1 MPYPEWSLLRE
12 KGVDGH
18 TGVMRLRPLKYVAP
32 HWLGVCFMTTALTIS
47 ALPYST
53 DPLAL
58 FAKLRHR
65 PGAVLLDSGR
75 PKATTGRFDIVS
87 SDPLATLT
95 MTPEGDTRLSSDML
109 TLPASLAED
118 VTAQQQWLIEQLPA
132 VNVKSELPFL
142 GGLMGY
148 WSYDL
153 GRNRADIASQHPA
166 ATRLPLLRVGLFDW
180 CITLDHV
187 KEQAWFVGSPAR
199 REQVAAWLAA
209 PDTPTTPFK
218 LTQRFSPEL
227 TQAAY
232 TERFDA
238 VQRYIR
244 AGDCYQINL
253 AQRFTAHYEG
263 DEWQAYLQLRK
274 ATPTPFSGFMAWGH
288 QAVLSLSPER
298 FIQSRDGLVET
309 RPIKGT
315 RPRGKTPDQDR
326 ALANDLLSSTKDR
339 AENVMI
345 VDLLRNDLG
354 RVCVPGSIRV
364 PQLCQL
370 ESYPNVHHLVS
381 VVQGQ
386 LASQHSPLS
395 LLTAGFPGGSITGA
409 PKIRAMQIIDE
420 LEPCQRSVYCGS
432 LGYIDVRGSMDTSI
446 AIRTMVADDGALHVW
461 GGGGLVADSQAEEE
475 YTETL
480 DKIRHLIGALE

>member
-1 MPYPEWSLLRE
+1 
-12 KGVDGH
+12 
-18 TGVMRLRPLKYVAP
+18 
-32 HWLGVCFMTTALTIS
+32 MTTALTII
-47 ALPYST
+47 ALPYSP
-53 DPLAL
+53 DPLAT
-58 FAKLRHR
+58 FAILRQR

-75 PKATTGRFDIVS
+75 PKATTGRYDILS
-87 SDPLATLT
+87 SDPIATLEILPNGQT
-95 MTPEGDTRLSSDML
+95 VFESNTLI
-109 TLPASLAED
+109 LPAHFSSYS
-118 VTAQQQWLIEQLPA
+118 AQQQWLLEQLPR
-132 VNVKSELPFL
+132 VGEQSDLPFL
-142 GGLMGY
+142 GGLIGY

-153 GRNRADIASQHPA
+153 GRQQAAIPSQHPV
-166 ATRLPLLRVGLFDW
+166 ATQLPLARLGLFDW
-180 CITLDHV
+180 CITFDHAT
-187 KEQAWFVGSPAR
+187 EQAWLIGSEHRCQQVIKWLNEPEAPAI
-199 REQVAAWLAA
+199 
-209 PDTPTTPFK
+209 PFQ
-218 LTQRFSPEL
+218 LTQPFQAEL
-227 TQAAY
+227 SQAAY
-232 TERFDA
+232 TERFAA

-244 AGDCYQINL
+244 SGDCYQINL
-253 AQRFTAHYEG
+253 AQRFSARYQG
-263 DEWQAYLQLRK
+263 DAWQAYLKLRQ
-274 ATPTPFSGFMAWGH
+274 ATPTPFSGFMAWKEG

-298 FIQSRDGLVET
+298 FIQCRDGQVET

-315 RPRGKTPDQDR
+315 RPRGRTPEEDR
-326 ALANDLLSSTKDR
+326 ALADDLLSSTKDR

-354 RVCVPGSIRV
+354 RVCQPGSIRV

-386 LASQHSPLS
+386 LAPQHSPLS
-395 LLTAGFPGGSITGA
+395 LLTAAFPGGSITGA

-446 AIRTMVADDGALHVW
+446 AIRTMVADAGTLHVW
-461 GGGGLVADSQAEEE
+461 GGGGLVADSKAEEE

>member
-1 MPYPEWSLLRE
+1 
-12 KGVDGH
+12 
-18 TGVMRLRPLKYVAP
+18 
-32 HWLGVCFMTTALTIS
+32 MTTALTITS
-47 ALPYST
+47 LPYSS

-58 FAKLRHR
+58 FERLRKR
-65 PGAVLLDSGR
+65 PGAILLDSGR
-75 PKATTGRFDIVS
+75 PLTTGRYDIFS
-87 SDPLATLT
+87 SDPIATLEI
-95 MTPEGDTRLSSDML
+95 TPDGGTRFHSSRL
-109 TLPASLAED
+109 
-118 VTAQQQWLIEQLPA
+118 QLPA
-132 VNVKSELPFL
+132 RLLTDNNSADHGVALQEWMLTQLPRAPFASELPFL

-148 WSYDL
+148 WSYDV
-153 GRNRADIASQHPA
+153 GRQHLTISSQHPEVTSLPQA
-166 ATRLPLLRVGLFDW
+166 RLGLYDW
-180 CITLDHV
+180 CITLDH
-187 KEQAWFVGSPAR
+187 EQQQAWLVAPSSR
-199 REQVAAWLAA
+199 QQQVTEW
-209 PDTPTTPFK
+209 
-218 LTQRFSPEL
+218 LTQLPDNNTPPFRLTSAFHAEL
-227 TQAAY
+227 SQADY
-232 TERFDA
+232 TERFNA

-253 AQRFTAHYEG
+253 AQRFSACYQG
-263 DEWQAYLQLRK
+263 DEWQAYLRLRK
-274 ATPTPFSGFMAWGH
+274 ATPTPFSGFMAWKN

-298 FIQSRDGLVET
+298 FIQCRDGLVET

-315 RPRGKTPDQDR
+315 RPRGKTAEEDR
-326 ALANDLLSSTKDR
+326 ALADDLLNSAKDR

-354 RVCVPGSIRV
+354 RVCTPGTIRV

-386 LASQHSPLS
+386 LADQHSPLS
-395 LLTAGFPGGSITGA
+395 LLTAASPGGSITGA

-432 LGYIDVRGSMDTSI
+432 LGYLDTRGSMDTSI
-446 AIRTMVADDGALHVW
+446 AIRTMVADAGKLHVW
-461 GGGGLVADSQAEEE
+461 GGGGLVADSKADEE